1 MTFDTTGIQDQIING
16 KRVLQF
22 IAREDGTA
30 LDSITG
36 LTWFRFLLGQEWQ
49 KRRALGDP
57 QEMSYQEV
65 LQKIDTFNDAK
76 FGGFFDWR
84 LPKQDEIK
92 RISGEDKTI
101 IGNDNS
107 LLGSNEVILFES
119 SKNSDRFWT
128 AGLIGKNAEI
138 SALAN
143 YYGGKV
149 ARANVSMKFTRLVR
163 G

>member
-1 MTFDTTGIQDQIING
+1 MTTQITQHQDQIING
-16 KRVLQF
+16 QRVLQF
-22 IAREDGTA
+22 IGREDGTA
-30 LDSITG
+30 LDSMTG

-57 QEMSYQEV
+57 QEMNYEEV
-65 LQKIDTFNDAK
+65 LKEIAAFNEIK

-84 LPKQDEIK
+84 LPKQEEIK
-92 RISGEDKTI
+92 RISGEDKKI
-101 IGNDNS
+101 VGNDNS

-119 SKNSDRFWT
+119 SKSSDRFWT
-128 AGLIGKNAEI
+128 AGLIGKHAEI

-149 ARANVSMKFTRLVR
+149 ARSNVSMKFTRLVR